1 MWGATCL
8 RSGCVFPWNPG
19 VSWGG
24 CREQS
29 AELSECLSEWEPKSQ
44 ATTTASC
51 GKLPWGKPVFLTMI
65 PHCHFCAPP
74 AWYTKPPV
82 AWSGAHWGS
91 PLQVQFFVL
100 YQALFESYPCPESS
114 GTEDTMVEGQ
124 KHSDAQRLGA
134 GICGTAHGMK
144 KVSDSW
150 EGGKGRTW
158 LQGLFKASAL
168 HISWE

>member
-114 GTEDTMVEGQ
+114 GTEAFWCPEAGSWHMWHSTWDEESKWQLGRREGENL
-124 KHSDAQRLGA
+124 AAGA
-134 GICGTAHGMK
+134 
-144 KVSDSW
+144 V
-150 EGGKGRTW
+150 
-158 LQGLFKASAL
+158 
-168 HISWE
+168 